1 MNGHIFA
8 ETEIASRF
16 LFKLARR
23 IRHVEATAAV
33 ADWKAVSKDVLAKL
47 DSRLGIERLHEAV
60 AKNISGNDVRMPGA
74 KDQVAIGV
82 DPGPVKRHEATLVS
96 KRVEIGGEPAT
107 EILAT

>member
-1 MNGHIFA
+1 MDCHLLA
-8 ETEIASRF
+8 ETQIASRF

-47 DSRLGIERLHEAV
+47 DSRLGIERLHEAIV
-60 AKNISGNDVRMPGA
+60 KDIPGNDVRMPGT
-74 KDQVAIGV
+74 KDQVAVGV

-96 KRVEIGGEPAT
+96 KRVEIV
-107 EILAT
+107 